1 VKKRKF
7 LAGLVAP
14 IALLGLIVSL
24 SGFQNA
30 SADISTSASVGTVPQ
45 CVWVLTGV
53 GDAIPMSHPSTGLG
67 DTHPKY
73 VGLDFYLSGSG
84 TSTSGVFAGPSNAT
98 TVSALPDNC
107 SWYGGSNAATS
118 GAEVNFS
125 VSANPTFTG
134 IDATIPADTSMNF
147 PLDASATL
155 GSHTKVLNV
164 VVTGSC
170 GSNWSGLA
178 KTGGTYPFAT
188 GALTTPVAHLAS
200 TFTNTQSSCTWATAL
215 NTYVPGGVS
224 PLHAADTYNFT
235 GPAITTTLTATGIT
249 N

>member
-1 VKKRKF
+1 MKKRKF

-14 IALLGLIVSL
+14 IALLGLVVSL
-24 SGFQNA
+24 AGFQNA

-53 GDAIPMSHPSTGLG
+53 GDSIPMSHPSTGSG
-67 DTHPKY
+67 DTHQKY

-98 TVSALPDNC
+98 TVSTDPDNC
-107 SWYGGSNAATS
+107 SWYGESNAATS
-118 GAEVNFS
+118 GAEVNFT
-125 VSANPTFTG
+125 VPAAPTFTG
-134 IDATIPADTSMNF
+134 TDSTESGDTSMSF
-147 PLDASATL
+147 PLDGSATL

-170 GSNWSGLA
+170 GTNWSGLA

-188 GALTTPVAHLAS
+188 LATTSVVAHLAS
-200 TFTNTQSSCTWATAL
+200 TNTNTLSSCTWMTAL
-215 NTYVPGGVS
+215 NTYVPGGIS
-224 PLHAADTYNFT
+224 PSHAADTYNFI